1 MAIER
6 SRRRAAADTGAGSI
20 RSFAPIAAA
29 GARVLILGSM
39 PGERSLAAGQYYAH
53 ERNLFWTIMGALI
66 GAGPELSYP
75 ARVRRLCANG
85 IALWDV
91 LAACER
97 RGSLD
102 AAIRPDSI
110 RVNAFA
116 PFFRRHPRI
125 THVFFNGGTAE
136 RLFLTRVL
144 PILPEP
150 AAGLTMQ
157 RLPSTS
163 PAYAAMRAA
172 DKLAKWRA
180 VIDRD
185 FRRGNDQEKCAHQ
198 RSTSS
203 SDRAAPLG
211 RSPAQGCSRSSRR

>member
-1 MAIER
+1 MATER
-6 SRRRAAADTGAGSI
+6 SPRRAPAGTGSVRG
-20 RSFAPIAAA
+20 FAPIAAPD
-29 GARVLILGSM
+29 ARVLILGSM
-39 PGERSLAAGQYYAH
+39 PGARSLAAGQYYAH

-75 ARVRRLCANG
+75 ARVRRLRAHG

-91 LAACER
+91 LAVCER

-102 AAIRPDSI
+102 ADIRPDSI

-116 PFFRRHPRI
+116 PFFHRHPRI
-125 THVFFNGGTAE
+125 TRLFFNGGTAE
-136 RLFLTRVL
+136 WLFLTRVL
-144 PILPEP
+144 PILPTP

-185 FRRGNDQEKCAHQ
+185 FRRDHQE
-198 RSTSS
+198 
-203 SDRAAPLG
+203 
-211 RSPAQGCSRSSRR
+211 